1 MTREEL
7 VKSTGY
13 KIAQASTE
21 YWNKNKND
29 DEVSIMTAFEDGI
42 DWAEENPST
51 ELLLKI
57 FWFFDKHGL
66 INHDLCF
73 DPEHFIDTVAQEHL
87 KKFNIDEYI
96 KNKKQ

>member
-7 VKSTGY
+7 VKTRAY
-13 KIAQASTE
+13 KVATASTE
-21 YWNKNKND
+21 YWNKNAND
-29 DEVSIMTAFEDGI
+29 EDVGIITAFEDGV

-66 INHDLCF
+66 IRDDLCF
-73 DPEHFIDTVAQEHL
+73 DPEHFMDTVAQEHL
-87 KKFNIDEYI
+87 KGFDVEEYI
-96 KNKKQ
+96 KNGK